1 VPDANIHDGVG
12 VFDFLKRKKP
22 AEPSDPLKAYD
33 GMIESLERQA
43 AQVRRSAA
51 TLLALKG
58 ELSRDHERY
67 GNRMKQAE
75 ARVAEAG
82 EKGDARAERALR
94 RDHEEAKELF
104 EQTQKALDSAN
115 DDSRVLLETAEGL
128 AKRARELKAE
138 RMSAQA
144 RFKTG
149 QAVSTALQQQADQFD
164 RVMAIDAARDEIER
178 ARALADIYREEA
190 EKKR

>member
-1 VPDANIHDGVG
+1 VG
-12 VFDFLKRKKP
+12 LFDFFKRKKP
-22 AEPSDPLKAYD
+22 AGPKDPLKAYD

-58 ELSRDHERY
+58 ELTRDHERY
-67 GNRMKQAE
+67 GKRVEEAE
-75 ARVAEAG
+75 RRISSAEHSA
-82 EKGDARAERALR
+82 DASAERALR
-94 RDHEEAKELF
+94 RDLKEVKELF
-104 EQTQKALDSAN
+104 EQTLKALESAN
-115 DDSRVLLETAEGL
+115 DDTKVLLETAEGL
-128 AKRARELKAE
+128 ARRAHELKAE

-144 RFKTG
+144 RFATG
-149 QAVSTALQQQADQFD
+149 QVVSTALKQQAEEFD

-190 EKKR
+190 EKKKG

>member
-1 VPDANIHDGVG
+1 MGL
-12 VFDFLKRKKP
+12 FDFLKRKK
-22 AEPSDPLKAYD
+22 AAAPSDPLKAYD

-58 ELSRDHERY
+58 ELTRDHERY
-67 GNRMKQAE
+67 GRRMQEVE
-75 ARVAEAG
+75 ARVNEAG
-82 EKGDARAERALR
+82 HRGDARAERTLR
-94 RDHEEAKELF
+94 RDYDEAKELF
-104 EQTQKALDSAN
+104 EQTQKALASAN
-115 DDSRVLLETAEGL
+115 DDSHVLLETAEGL
-128 AKRARELKAE
+128 ARRSHELKAE

-144 RFKTG
+144 RFSTG
-149 QAVSTALQQQADQFD
+149 QVVSTALKQQAEEFD

>member
-1 VPDANIHDGVG
+1 VG
-12 VFDFLKRKKP
+12 LFDFLKRKPVAP
-22 AEPSDPLKAYD
+22 ADPLKAYD

-58 ELSRDHERY
+58 ELTRDHERY
-67 GNRMKQAE
+67 GKRMQEAE
-75 ARVAEAG
+75 GRVKEAG
-82 EKGDARAERALR
+82 ERGDARAERALR
-94 RDHEEAKELF
+94 RDYDEAKELF

-115 DDSRVLLETAEGL
+115 DDAQVLLGTAEDL
-128 AKRARELKAE
+128 AKRSRELKAE

-144 RFKTG
+144 RFSAG
-149 QAVSTALQQQADQFD
+149 QVVSTALKQQAEEFD

-190 EKKR
+190 EKKAK

>member
-1 VPDANIHDGVG
+1 VG
-12 VFDFLKRKKP
+12 LFDFLKRKKP
-22 AEPSDPLKAYD
+22 AAPSDPLKAYD

-58 ELSRDHERY
+58 ELTRDHERY
-67 GNRMKQAE
+67 GNRMKEAE

-94 RDHEEAKELF
+94 RDHDEVKELF

-115 DDSRVLLETAEGL
+115 DDSQVLLETAEGL
-128 AKRARELKAE
+128 AKRARDLKAE

-144 RFKTG
+144 RFATG
-149 QAVSTALQQQADQFD
+149 QVVSGALKQQAEEFD
-164 RVMAIDAARDEIER
+164 RVMAIDAARDEIEK